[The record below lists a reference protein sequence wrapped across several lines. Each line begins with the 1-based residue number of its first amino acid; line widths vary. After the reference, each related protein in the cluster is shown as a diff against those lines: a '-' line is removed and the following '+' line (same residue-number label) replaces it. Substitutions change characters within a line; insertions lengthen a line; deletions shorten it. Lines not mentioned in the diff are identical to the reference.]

1 MKKTLL
7 ALVAVLIAG
16 TATAKLP
23 PLSEE
28 AAAKAAVAKEKTAH
42 DGKIAS
48 YQLCLAQD
56 KVGAKFAD
64 KSKAVSPAPCVN
76 PGSFVAS
83 VSVSV
88 PAVASASAPVPAAAV
103 KK

>member
-7 ALVAVLIAG
+7 ALAAILIAG
-16 TATAKLP
+16 VATAKLP

-42 DGKIAS
+42 DGKVSA
-48 YQLCLAQD
+48 YRLCLAQD
-56 KVGAKFAD
+56 KVVAKFAD
-64 KSKAVSPAPCVN
+64 KAKAVSPAPCVN
-76 PGSFVAS
+76 PGAFVAAA
-83 VSVSV
+83 
-88 PAVASASAPVPAAAV
+88 PAAPAAAVASAPAPAAAM